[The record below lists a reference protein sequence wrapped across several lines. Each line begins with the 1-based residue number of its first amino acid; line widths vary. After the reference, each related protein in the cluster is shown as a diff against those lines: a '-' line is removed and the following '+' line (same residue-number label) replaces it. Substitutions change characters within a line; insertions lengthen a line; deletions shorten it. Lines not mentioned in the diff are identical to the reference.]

1 MTEEIENKENS
12 PKKWTNSFR
21 PKHVDEPKADDTDDS
36 KLASENA
43 DLRDKLLRTL
53 AELENTRRRADEERE
68 KTIKFAITNFT
79 KDLITVME
87 NFYLAFNDIENKNV
101 NEKNNS
107 FQVFFQGIELTFN
120 EFKKVFERNN
130 VKRIFPLGEVFD
142 PDFHEAIAQ
151 VEDKDNESGVIL
163 EVMQAGYTLNG
174 RVLKPALVVVA
185 K

>member
-12 PKKWTNSFR
+12 PKKWADSF
-21 PKHVDEPKADDTDDS
+21 KS
-36 KLASENA
+36 KLMDETKHESSDENKLANENA
-43 DLRDKLLRTL
+43 DLKDKLLRTL
-53 AELENTRRRADEERE
+53 AELENTRRRADEDRE

-87 NFYLAFNDIENKNV
+87 NFHLAFNDVENKKLDEND
-101 NEKNNS
+101 S
-107 FQVFFQGIELTFN
+107 FQIFFQGIELTFN
-120 EFKKVFERNN
+120 EFKKIFEKNN
-130 VKRIFPLGEVFD
+130 IKRLFPVGEKFD

-151 VEDKDNESGVIL
+151 VEDKDNESGIIL

-174 RVLKPALVVVA
+174 RILKPALVVVS